1 MSDVLEI
8 LALDV
13 DADGLCTVDAVVDN
27 IVVLYPASRLDP
39 AECRPAL
46 CRGTFYISDDE
57 VIPVDEQSQRE
68 YVADSVLYWNVLDTS
83 DEADF
88 D

>member
-8 LALDV
+8 LSLDV
-13 DADGLCTVDAVVDN
+13 DADGLCTVDAVVNDV
-27 IVVLYPASRLDP
+27 VVLHPASRLDP
-39 AECRPAL
+39 AEYRAAL

-57 VIPVDEQSQRE
+57 VIPVDERAQCE
-68 YVADSVLYWNVLDTS
+68 YVADAVLYWNVLDTS